1 MIKNIV
7 RLFVLL
13 IPLSIPV
20 FSSDWYVR
28 PEGGSYGA
36 ENGTSYANA
45 WDGLKKVVWGNN
57 GVKAGDTL
65 YICGLHLKEYKAGL
79 TTVDRTITPV
89 GGSGD
94 SSRVTIRGDY
104 PGDPGIIW
112 GGSLLKHEPWVNEG
126 SNTYSIT
133 LPMDMW
139 TDWFFEDVTASGR
152 TVLTKVGSLAECQS
166 RPGSHYSS
174 NYQQGSKLYIH
185 CSNNGDPTNR
195 IVANGGG
202 WFWACDTAS
211 YLTFKNLK
219 FYCRNIV
226 SAFSHMR
233 YDGCTIWYA
242 DVNVLTF
249 TEQYSYVEIISCDI
263 AHGQTGIGFA
273 MQLAGTG
280 PHHVLVRG
288 NKIHDMGTRPSLY
301 NPDSH
306 AIGVNSLSDSIIE
319 LNEMYNCGSTLA
331 FYAYDSGINS
341 SIKNNTVRWNYI
353 HDAHRLGGSSGN
365 GIEFTCGASH
375 GDCSGNACIGNIVV
389 CTGEDAFRS
398 KWKQTVKFYN
408 NVAYGASRFNYYFGN
423 AYNEVRVE
431 AKNNISMNPGTYH
444 IEFQTNA
451 AAGNYVCDVD
461 YNLYYPDSGT
471 KFIFQDAS
479 DVQYVNFS
487 GWKSLAKPG
496 CTFDPHSP
504 TPADP
509 KFVNASGTLRLDTD
523 FKLQSSSPAIDRGV
537 NVGLTQDRAGVA
549 VPQSSAPDIGAYEYV
564 FGSNPLLASLNASP
578 TSGYAPLTVTF
589 SGSATGGAPPYT
601 FRWNFG
607 DGSSSTAQNPSNTYS
622 SPGNYTA
629 TLTVTDSQSATNSKS
644 LTINVTSIAN
654 PLIASSSASPSSG
667 QAPLTVNFNGSA
679 TGGTPP
685 YTYRWNFGD
694 GQSSTSQNPSHT
706 YSAAGN
712 YVAILTVTDSQ
723 SATAT
728 NSVSINVTATPG
740 QLLATASGSPTSGLA
755 PLAVNFTGSATGGT
769 PPYSYSWNFGD
780 GTSSTAQNP
789 SHTYSTIGNYIASLT
804 VTDSGSANASATVS
818 IAVGSVTAASLDL
831 AAVTGAPA
839 PGQGGTTDPSPGNH
853 SFSVGSTASVRSI
866 PNTDYRFS
874 KWTGDITEAATFN
887 LATTLT
893 MDKNKSVSA
902 TFCTMCADVTGD
914 LRITPADAQRAFDI
928 YLGRIANPT
937 WCELENAD
945 INCSGTK
952 FAPKVTPADAQTIF
966 HKYLRKGVVSSD
978 CSGNSR
984 GAALATQS
992 SGFLNVSLTISNV
1005 TFALGQDVVIPIVV
1019 ESPSDIK
1026 AFGFDLSYPSDI
1038 LTYIGLESTELT
1050 NDFDQLDANVLAYQ
1064 GINQERPKT
1073 GPAEDFVFG
1082 FDPIFSTKILTL
1094 QAINNS
1100 RPSPEFDPPST
1111 GAGNYRLL
1119 RVGGY
1124 KTESTENPT
1133 SGVLVTLIFRVI
1145 GEVKDP
1151 GSISVIATY
1160 DDIKNASIKNDG
1172 MINRQNSPQ
1181 VREDERPVR
1190 KVERKTPGKR
1200 YDF

>member
-1 MIKNIV
+1 MRKIAKFCI
-7 RLFVLL
+7 L
-13 IPLSIPV
+13 IPFLLVCSLNAA
-20 FSSDWYVR
+20 DWYVR

-549 VPQSSAPDIGAYEYV
+549 VPKGYAPDIGAFENIKTIYSKIE
-564 FGSNPLLASLNASP
+564 ASP
-578 TSGYAPLTVTF
+578 
-589 SGSATGGAPPYT
+589 
-601 FRWNFG
+601 
-607 DGSSSTAQNPSNTYS
+607 
-622 SPGNYTA
+622 
-629 TLTVTDSQSATNSKS
+629 
-644 LTINVTSIAN
+644 I
-654 PLIASSSASPSSG
+654 SG
-667 QAPLTVNFNGSA
+667 QAPLTVNFLGKAS
-679 TGGTPP
+679 GDYPP
-685 YTYRWNFGD
+685 FIYSWNFGD
-694 GQSSTSQNPSHT
+694 GMTSALQNPSHT
-706 YSAAGN
+706 YSATGDYMAT
-712 YVAILTVTDSQ
+712 LTVSDYKNNRDSD
-723 SATAT
+723 
-728 NSVSINVTATPG
+728 SILIYV
-740 QLLATASGSPTSGLA
+740 
-755 PLAVNFTGSATGGT
+755 
-769 PPYSYSWNFGD
+769 
-780 GTSSTAQNP
+780 
-789 SHTYSTIGNYIASLT
+789 HKMHSLYL
-804 VTDSGSANASATVS
+804 S
-818 IAVGSVTAASLDL
+818 IK
-831 AAVTGAPA
+831 TGAPA
-839 PGQGGTTDPSPGNH
+839 LGVGGTTNPLPGTH
-853 SFSVGSTASVRSI
+853 TYIGGSSI
-866 PNTDYRFS
+866 QLSAISNINYRFS
-874 KWTGDITEAATFN
+874 LWSGDINDSEKYKKDAVIIIDKDKSIAAN
-887 LATTLT
+887 
-893 MDKNKSVSA
+893 
-902 TFCTMCADVTGD
+902 FCSKCGDVNGD
-914 LRITPADAQRAFDI
+914 LSVTPTDAQRAFDI
-928 YLGRIANPT
+928 FLGKIPNPT
-937 WCELENAD
+937 VCEKENGD
-945 INCSGTK
+945 VNCDGSKTE
-952 FAPKVTPADAQTIF
+952 PKVTPGDAQIIF
-966 HKYLRKGVVSSD
+966 DKYLGKSD
-978 CSGNSR
+978 LPSNCSGSTR
-984 GAALATQS
+984 VSALSMRKLS
-992 SGFLNVSLTISNV
+992 SPKTNLIINDAVFSPNKEIIIPVIADSVIEIS
-1005 TFALGQDVVIPIVV
+1005 
-1019 ESPSDIK
+1019 
-1026 AFGFDLSYPSDI
+1026 AFGFDLSYPNES
-1038 LTYIGLESTELT
+1038 LEFIGLEKTDYSDNFLALE
-1050 NDFDQLDANVLAYQ
+1050 ANKV
-1064 GINQERPKT
+1064 
-1073 GPAEDFVFG
+1073 
-1082 FDPIFSTKILTL
+1082 
-1094 QAINNS
+1094 NN
-1100 RPSPEFDPPST
+1100 
-1111 GAGNYRLL
+1111 GVI

-1124 KTESTENPT
+1124 KNKSSISRRTH
-1133 SGVLVTLIFRVI
+1133 LLITLIALVFK
-1145 GEVKDP
+1145 GKAP
-1151 GSISVIATY
+1151 GKSKETSRISFINTY
-1160 DDIKNASIKNDG
+1160 DDLQNATIRNGIIRRKFENNRKEDIK
-1172 MINRQNSPQ
+1172 SP
-1181 VREDERPVR
+1181 EKKDKR
-1190 KVERKTPGKR
+1190 KK
-1200 YDF
+1200 